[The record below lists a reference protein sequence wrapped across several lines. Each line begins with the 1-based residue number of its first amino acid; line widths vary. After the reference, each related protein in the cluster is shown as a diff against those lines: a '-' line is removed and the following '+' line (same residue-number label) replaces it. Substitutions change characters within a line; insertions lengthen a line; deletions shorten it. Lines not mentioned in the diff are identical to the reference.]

1 MSRTILRLTADHLPE
16 LVSPCRSCTFWQC
29 EPVRRGRIEDPA
41 AEVASWV
48 SEVLRDWGSCGRVAI
63 VDGRPVGHVFYAP
76 EAFLPGTVGLAT
88 APAASD
94 AVVLA
99 VAHVEPGYRDGGLG
113 RMLVQHMARDLVT
126 RDVRAVEAYADSR
139 GPGRCVLPE
148 GFLSGVGFKTQR
160 ALGTSVRMRMDL
172 RAAVTWRRDMGAAWE
187 RLVDLVDGVR
197 PGIRPGIHPAPSRQP
212 GTPRVVRR

>member
-1 MSRTILRLTADHLPE
+1 MARTILRLTADHLPE
-16 LVSPCRSCTFWQC
+16 LVSPCRSCAFWQC
-29 EPVRRGRIEDPA
+29 EPVRRERVDDAA
-41 AEVASWV
+41 AEVDAWV
-48 SEVLRDWGSCGRVAI
+48 SEVLREWGSCGRVAV

-76 EAFLPGTVGLAT
+76 EVFLPGSAGLAT
-88 APAASD
+88 APASAD

-99 VAHVEPGYRDGGLG
+99 VAHVEPGYRGGGLG

-126 RDVRAVEAYADSR
+126 RDIRAVEAYADSR

-160 ALGTSVRMRMDL
+160 VLGTSVRMRMDL
-172 RAAVTWRRDMGAAWE
+172 RAAVTWRRDAWE

-197 PGIRPGIHPAPSRQP
+197 PGMRPVPSRHP
-212 GTPRVVRR
+212 GTPRDVRR